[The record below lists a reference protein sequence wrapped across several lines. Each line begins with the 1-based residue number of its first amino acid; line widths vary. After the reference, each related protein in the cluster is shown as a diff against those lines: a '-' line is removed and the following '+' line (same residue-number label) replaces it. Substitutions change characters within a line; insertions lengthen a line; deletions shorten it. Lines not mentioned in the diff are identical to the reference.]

1 MAFIGYWI
9 FGFLWIFAR
18 RFGGLDIGYWIL
30 NTSCI
35 LISVKPRIKNFLGN
49 KFVKGG
55 VVFTLA
61 NIFVSLFNYLFN
73 SLSAKALGPQGYGEI
88 AALFAYL
95 SIVSVPLGIISTLI
109 IQKLGSVGETRAV
122 YALSFDTWFRSRVR
136 KWWFL
141 FLLPILAIP
150 IVPRITNLSLIASVG
165 LSSIISITM
174 LTGVYM
180 ALIQG
185 LQLFISFSV
194 LSIIQTLIKL
204 IGAILVF
211 WKLGNISTIIFFL
224 VVGNVATYILA
235 RLRISSLQ
243 RAFTTC
249 KHITF
254 NKRIVHIMR
263 RKQTIIAVCSL
274 ISIALLSNADII
286 FVKKFFSPAD
296 AGFYGVW
303 SLFAK
308 ILIYIAGPLISVLFI
323 FFADSQQKRTHGK
336 LLTAITT
343 IFLLGT
349 AFSFVVYQQ
358 FGNVLL
364 SLIAN
369 KSYSPVLNYLPMAA
383 LFGGLYGLITIYN
396 NYFIA
401 QNSKGAL
408 INTFTVPLYI
418 VSLFIFGHTL
428 QNVVWINIYYGA
440 FVVITTWVWLFVQR
454 NNTI

>member
-1 MAFIGYWI
+1 M
-9 FGFLWIFAR
+9 
-18 RFGGLDIGYWIL
+18 
-30 NTSCI
+30 
-35 LISVKPRIKNFLGN
+35 GN

-95 SIVSVPLGIISTLI
+95 TIVSVPLGIISTLI
-109 IQKLGSVGETRAV
+109 IQKLGSVGEKRAV
-122 YALSFDTWFRSRVR
+122 YALSFDLWFRSRVR

-150 IVPRITNLSLIASVG
+150 IVPRITNLSLIASIG

-174 LTGVYM
+174 LTGVYI

-185 LQLFISFSV
+185 LQLFTTFSL
-194 LSIIQTLIKL
+194 LSISQTLIKL
-204 IGAILVF
+204 IGALLVF
-211 WKLGNISTIIFFL
+211 WNLGTLSTIIFFL
-224 VVGNVATYILA
+224 IVGNVTTYIFARMRIA
-235 RLRISSLQ
+235 RLQTMFS
-243 RAFTTC
+243 AFT
-249 KHITF
+249 HLTF
-254 NKRIVHIMR
+254 NKRIVHILQK
-263 RKQTIIAVCSL
+263 KQTIIAVCSL
-274 ISIALLSNADII
+274 ISITLLSNADII
-286 FVKKFFSPAD
+286 FVKKFFDPVD
-296 AGFYGVW
+296 AGLYGVW

-308 ILIYIAGPLISVLFI
+308 IIMYIAGPLISVLFI
-323 FFADSQQKRTHGK
+323 FFADSQEKRMHGK
-336 LLTAITT
+336 LLVAVTA

-349 AFSFVVYQQ
+349 LCSFAVYQLY
-358 FGNVLL
+358 GNSLL

-369 KSYSPVLNYLPMAA
+369 KTYSPVLMYLPMAA

-401 QNSKGAL
+401 QNNKGAL

-418 VSLFIFGHTL
+418 VSLFLFGHSL
-428 QNVVWINIYYGA
+428 EKVIWVNIYYGM
-440 FVVITTWVWLFVQR
+440 FVVSITWIWLYVA
-454 NNTI
+454 TIQKKQLPHNPLREGMSVHLREG